1 MERLMADLRHLE
13 AEIRADAPS
22 SSARD
27 DSPSPARASTRISGR
42 RLATTASDDDVS
54 RAPAP
59 RATPYTGAWSPGETC
74 GNLRDARR
82 ALERACAEVSAREAV
97 ELARARALGAMTAS
111 GALGGKASTGG
122 ADEAAQG
129 VDAKGMDEHRARVS
143 RRARGDAVTTTRRL

>member
-1 MERLMADLRHLE
+1 MADLRHLE

-22 SSARD
+22 SSSARD
-27 DSPSPARASTRISGR
+27 ASPSPARASTRISGR

-97 ELARARALGAMTAS
+97 ELARARALGAMTAG
-111 GALGGKASTGG
+111 GAFGGKASTGR
-122 ADEAAQG
+122 ADEGATEG
-129 VDAKGMDEHRARVS
+129 VDAKGVDEHRARVS
-143 RRARGDAVTTTRRL
+143 RRARGDAVTTTTRRL